1 MAAGGCATVGA
12 KTAGGEDVDEKKA
25 PSLGEK
31 KAKKRGPTAR
41 DPVTGRFLPG
51 NKTGGRAQLP
61 EELKEAFQRASPR
74 ALEVLVKIVN
84 DDEAKDA
91 DRIRAAEVIFD
102 RGYGKPRQ
110 AVDLDATSIPQ
121 VIFVG
126 GDDIA
131 D

>member
-1 MAAGGCATVGA
+1 MGQR
-12 KTAGGEDVDEKKA
+12 TAGGEDVDDEKT
-25 PSLGEK
+25 EK
-31 KAKKRGPTAR
+31 SRRNGRKMER
-41 DPVTGRFLPG
+41 DERGRFVKGHAFPSS
-51 NKTGGRAQLP
+51 GGRPKLP